1 MRGQAPDNLHK
12 MDEAQTKAIQE
23 LNSESDFPKKKTDFW
38 DSEHQ
43 LSLCHPWLISH
54 TSMRASFFL
63 QVPGSYLLI

>member
-23 LNSESDFPKKKTDFW
+23 LNSESDFPKKTDFW

-43 LSLCHPWLISH
+43 LSLAPISSSL
-54 TSMRASFFL
+54 T
-63 QVPGSYLLI
+63 PP